1 LRTDFG
7 TLPLDLSRGWT
18 IVGVKS
24 ASQVPISSAMRGS
37 RFAPYLAAL
46 VTLGATAVA
55 VLTSR
60 ADDWDRPLI
69 TVLVG
74 ALALLADRY
83 LIRSPTGS
91 VVVATHPV
99 FVLGMV
105 TLGPLPMLIIGQLV
119 IFTNRAST
127 KGRQAGN
134 SADYA
139 VFLVAGALLARVI
152 RQMLDVP
159 QTSAWFSVA
168 VIGLFLVTW
177 FLNVA
182 VVAAYMW
189 WLEGVRMDRELAA
202 TGWPLISTNLA
213 LACAT
218 AVLVYLVAVVGAAA
232 IALCGVI
239 LVAHSRLQRDLLQAE
254 RHAETARKLAAEAQA
269 QRDGLVRIILD
280 FVDARDQMTARHS
293 AAVARYARRI
303 AEAAGCAESEQQL
316 VHTAGL
322 YHDVGKVM
330 FADRMFKAA
339 KLTDEEWEIV
349 KRHPERGAEL
359 VGHLPNHAEVAE
371 IILSHHERIDGRG
384 YPHGLAGEDIPRL
397 SRMISIAD
405 TYDVMTGRDSYRS
418 PVSSAEAIAELR
430 RVAGTQLDADLVEL
444 FVERV
449 LAVED
454 VAFRHGDDADFEA
467 ELEAE
472 RKARDATRPEPETAQ
487 LAPPAL
493 EAA

>member
-1 LRTDFG
+1 LRADIG
-7 TLPLDLSRGWT
+7 TLAPGLSPPWT
-18 IVGVKS
+18 FVGVKF
-24 ASQVPISSAMRGS
+24 AHLVPISSAMRGS
-37 RFAPYLAAL
+37 RFAPVCAIL
-46 VTLGATAVA
+46 VTLAATAVA

-60 ADDWDRPLI
+60 AQDWERPLI
-69 TVLVG
+69 VILVG
-74 ALALLADRY
+74 ALALIADRY
-83 LIRSPTGS
+83 VIRSPTGTI
-91 VVVATHPV
+91 VVATHPV

-127 KGRQAGN
+127 KGRLVGN
-134 SADYA
+134 AAIYA
-139 VFLVAGALLARVI
+139 VFLVTGSLLARI
-152 RQMLDVP
+152 AP
-159 QTSAWFSVA
+159 QELGVSQSSAWFSVA
-168 VIGLFLVTW
+168 VVVLFLVTW
-177 FLNVA
+177 GLNV
-182 VVAAYMW
+182 VLMVPWMW

-202 TGWPLISTNLA
+202 STRPLISTNLA

-218 AVLVYLVAVVGAAA
+218 AVLVYLVATVGAAA
-232 IALCGVI
+232 IALCGVV
-239 LVAHSRLQRDLLQAE
+239 LVAHSRLQRDLLQAQ

-303 AEAAGCAESEQQL
+303 AQAAGRPESEQQL

-359 VGHLPNHAEVAE
+359 VGHLPDHADVAE
-371 IILSHHERIDGRG
+371 IILAHHERIDGRG
-384 YPHGLAGEDIPRL
+384 YPRGLAGEDIPLL

-405 TYDVMTGRDSYRS
+405 TYDVMTGRDSYRA
-418 PVSSAEAIAELR
+418 PVGSEEAIAELR
-430 RVAGTQLDADLVEL
+430 RVAGSQLDAELVEV
-444 FVERV
+444 FIERV
-449 LAVED
+449 LGSED
-454 VAFRHGDDADFEA
+454 VAFRHGDEADFEA

-472 RKARDATRPEPETAQ
+472 RNAGEARPAEIAASRVS
-487 LAPPAL
+487 PPAL